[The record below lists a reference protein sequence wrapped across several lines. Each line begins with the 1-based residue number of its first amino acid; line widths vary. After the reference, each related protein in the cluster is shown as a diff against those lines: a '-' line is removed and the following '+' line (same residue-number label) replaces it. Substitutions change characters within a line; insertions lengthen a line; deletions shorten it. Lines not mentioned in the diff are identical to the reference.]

1 MPQLSYRAA
10 LIERASLNSA
20 TQEVDA
26 SLSSEAAVERF
37 PGEVEVLSHDPGAID
52 LTRAADGLP
61 LLFAHDH
68 REPVG
73 IITNVRIE
81 AKRLVGRLRF
91 GASQRA
97 KDVFADVQAGVLKY
111 LSVGYAI
118 HETQPIVGGVKVTRW
133 TVFEASIVGVPMDA
147 TVGIGRSAHSSGEHT
162 METEVVETQGN
173 TSAHLATRAR
183 IDKQIRELVQ
193 IAGSDPEWVALGEE
207 LVTRGASVEQAREAV
222 FRRMA
227 DKANA
232 NPTRSGPIDMGSYH
246 AVGGY
251 DGPTTET
258 RAMSEAL
265 ASRFGV
271 APTTDQARDFTSL
284 RVVDMAR
291 RSLEIAGVRT
301 TGMSHSAL
309 IGRALH
315 GTSDFPMILA
325 DTAQRVL
332 RQSYTAYQGGIRRI
346 CRQSTA
352 RDFRAKTIALLGE
365 MPELKK
371 VGQDGEFTHGSMAE
385 SAESYRIDTYGRIFG
400 ISRQALVNDDLGAFG
415 DLATRYGRAAAEFEA
430 QFLVTLLTSNPIMAD
445 GVALFHANH
454 GNLASLGAAI
464 GLTSLG
470 AARQAMRL
478 QKGLDGKTPVDVT
491 PRYLVVP
498 AAQETVAEQYVAAVQ
513 ASQASNANPFSGK
526 LEVVVDPRLDTVSST
541 AWYLAA
547 DSTVFDTIEYS
558 YLETEQG
565 PVIETRNGFEVD
577 GLEVKVR
584 LDFGAGL
591 LDHRGLFRNPG
602 A

>member
-1 MPQLSYRAA
+1 MPQLSYRAV
-10 LIERASLNSA
+10 LIERASINA
-20 TQEVDA
+20 NTQEVDA

-52 LTRAADGLP
+52 LSRAADGLP
-61 LLFAHDH
+61 LLFAHDQ
-68 REPVG
+68 REPIG
-73 IITNVRIE
+73 IIENVRIE

-97 KDVFADVQAGVLKY
+97 KEIFADVQAGVLKN
-111 LSVGYAI
+111 LSVGYLI
-118 HETQPIVGGVKVTRW
+118 HSTQPIEGGVRVTRW
-133 TVFEASIVGVPMDA
+133 SIFEASIVGVPLDT
-147 TVGIGRSAHSSGEHT
+147 TVGIGRSAHSSGEHS
-162 METEVVETQGN
+162 METEVIETQTPG
-173 TSAHLATRAR
+173 TLTTRAR

-193 IAGSDPEWVALGEE
+193 IAGTDPEWAALSDA
-207 LVTRGASVEQAREAV
+207 LVTRGASVEDARATV
-222 FRRMA
+222 FQRMA

-246 AVGGY
+246 AIGGY
-251 DGPTTET
+251 DSPATET

-271 APTTDQARDFTSL
+271 APTSDQARDFTSL

-301 TGMSHSAL
+301 TGMSPSTL

-315 GTSDFPMILA
+315 GTSDFPLILA

-332 RQSYTAYQGGIRRI
+332 RQSYAAYQGGIRRI
-346 CRQSTA
+346 CKESTA
-352 RDFRAKTIALLGE
+352 RDFRSKTIASLGE

-371 VGQDGEFTHGSMAE
+371 VAQNGEFTHGSMAE

-415 DLATRYGRAAAEFEA
+415 DLANRYGRAAAEFEA
-430 QFLVTLLTSNPIMAD
+430 QFLIALLTSNPTLAD
-445 GVALFHANH
+445 NVALFHANH
-454 GNLASLGAAI
+454 GNLAGVGSAI
-464 GLTSLG
+464 GVTSLG

-498 AAQETVAEQYVAAVQ
+498 AAQETVADQYVAAIQ
-513 ASQASNANPFSGK
+513 ASQASNTNPFAGK
-526 LEVVVDPRLDTVSST
+526 LEVVVDPRLDTVSGT

-547 DSTVFDTIEYS
+547 DSNLFDTIEYS

-565 PVIETRNGFEVD
+565 PIIETRNGFEVD

-591 LDHRGLFRNPG
+591 LDHRGLYRNPG
-602 A
+602 T